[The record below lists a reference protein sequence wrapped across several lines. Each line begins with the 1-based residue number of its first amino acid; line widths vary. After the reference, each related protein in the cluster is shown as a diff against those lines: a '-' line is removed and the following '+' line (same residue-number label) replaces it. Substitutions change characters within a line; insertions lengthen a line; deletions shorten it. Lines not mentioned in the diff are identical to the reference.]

1 MTDFPF
7 SLSSSDA
14 EQGKAYLQK
23 MQQLALDPSLV
34 DLRLPLEWEQRV
46 YRAIAQRISTINQEL
61 EGHLCCCQQCFY
73 PEQRLTLQIFATPLA
88 QHLNIDGFCNL
99 KIQPVTIL
107 IDVGRIV
114 YSDWLCAVAHEYAH
128 AQVGVAGHHDTFLEI
143 LTHLCLGLGL
153 PPPPPHG
160 LQEAQLRN
168 WPPCQPTAD
177 PLAFWLA

>member
-7 SLSSSDA
+7 SPLSSDY

-23 MQQLALDPSLV
+23 MQYLALDSRLV
-34 DLRLPLEWEQRV
+34 DLRLPITWEGQIC
-46 YRAIAQRISTINQEL
+46 RAIAHRISEINQEL
-61 EGHLCCCQQCFY
+61 ETHLARCQECFY
-73 PEQRLTLQIFATPLA
+73 PEQRLNIQIFATPFA
-88 QHLNIDGFCNL
+88 RHLNIDGFCNL
-99 KIQPVTIL
+99 KTQPITIL

-114 YSDWLCAVAHEYAH
+114 YQDWLCAVAHEYAH

-153 PPPPPHG
+153 TPPPPNG
-160 LQEAQLRN
+160 LREAQLRK

-177 PLAFWLA
+177 PLAFWLG